1 MKDLLL
7 YILNSLVDNPS
18 DITIEETTD
27 ESGLVTLTATVATTD
42 MGKVIG
48 KEGRVINAIRQVV
61 RIRAIKEGK
70 RVNVVLTDGN
80 PSPEKARSETK
91 TSSSLSNLGVEDL
104 SEVEGPPEPAKS
116 EK

>member
-18 DITIEETTD
+18 DITIDETTD
-27 ESGLVTLTATVATTD
+27 DSGLVTLTATVATTD

-48 KEGRVINAIRQVV
+48 KGGKVINAIRQVV

-70 RVNVVLTDGN
+70 RVNVVLTDGT
-80 PSPEKARSETK
+80 PQEAKPEAKPE
-91 TSSSLSNLGVEDL
+91 
-104 SEVEGPPEPAKS
+104 PEPAA
-116 EK
+116 EPAAEPEAEAEA